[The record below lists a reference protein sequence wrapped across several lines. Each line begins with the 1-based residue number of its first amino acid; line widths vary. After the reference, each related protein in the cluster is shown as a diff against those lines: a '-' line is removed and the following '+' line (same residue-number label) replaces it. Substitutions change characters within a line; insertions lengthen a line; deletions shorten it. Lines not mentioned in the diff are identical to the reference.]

1 MTLSRDKYVPNT
13 DENIVKLVT
22 AITDNMDHDTLY
34 QTAIQGLTDHYI
46 DNDQCFVEDY
56 YETFP
61 DEDPELNG
69 VQEKEEAD
77 KIIYYHGH
85 HSNPC
90 VVGEIHKHETV
101 KMSDGSMHK
110 GIEVIIITH
119 DIICEDYDDNLS
131 DITKVWDSQTQSEVC
146 NRRYDTDPDTCV
158 HIPLNIGE
166 HTNLSNQV
174 LKQILLNNNV
184 EFVKF
189 STRKNQLTLDKFITE
204 CLDIKG

>member
-1 MTLSRDKYVPNT
+1 MALSRDKYVPNSL
-13 DENIVKLVT
+13 ENIEKLT
-22 AITDNMDHDTLY
+22 RKIMESMDSDTVWWSAY
-34 QTAIQGLTDHYI
+34 QGLINHYSY
-46 DNDQCFVEDY
+46 NDQCFVEDY
-56 YETFP
+56 YKTFS

-69 VQEKEEAD
+69 VQEEEAD

-101 KMSDGSMHK
+101 KRSDGSMHK
-110 GIEVIIITH
+110 GIEVIMITH

-131 DITKVWDSQTQSEVC
+131 DITKVWDSQTQVEVC
-146 NRRYDTDPDTCV
+146 NKRYDTDPDTCV

>member
-1 MTLSRDKYVPNT
+1 MALSRDKYVPNT
-13 DENIVKLVT
+13 TENVEKLVRKVMEG
-22 AITDNMDHDTLY
+22 MDFDTMWQSAY
-34 QTAIQGLTDHYI
+34 QGLTAHYI
-46 DNDQCFVEDY
+46 DQDQSFVEDY

-69 VQEKEEAD
+69 VQEEEAN

-90 VVGEIHKHETV
+90 VVGEIHKSETIV
-101 KMSDGSMHK
+101 SHDGSSYI
-110 GIEVIIITH
+110 GIEVIMITH

-146 NRRYDTDPDTCV
+146 NSRYDTDPDTCI

-166 HTNLSNQV
+166 HTSLSSQV
-174 LKQILLNNNV
+174 LKQILLKENV
-184 EFVKF
+184 ELVKIQYDV
-189 STRKNQLTLDKFITE
+189 NGHYTLDEFLTK
-204 CLDIKG
+204 CLGV

>member
-13 DENIVKLVT
+13 TENVEKLVRKVMEG
-22 AITDNMDHDTLY
+22 MDFDQMRESAY
-34 QTAIQGLTDHYI
+34 QGLINHYT

-56 YETFP
+56 YETFS
-61 DEDPELNG
+61 DEDPEFNG
-69 VQEKEEAD
+69 VQEEED

-101 KMSDGSMHK
+101 KRSDGSMHK
-110 GIEVIIITH
+110 GIEVIMITH
-119 DIICEDYDDNLS
+119 DIMCEDYDDNLS
-131 DITKVWDSQTQSEVC
+131 DITKVWDSQTQVEVC
-146 NRRYDTDPDTCV
+146 NKRYDTDPDTCV

-184 EFVKF
+184 EFVSFGGKDD
-189 STRKNQLTLDKFITE
+189 LTSLSNFLE
-204 CLDIKG
+204 NNLGV